1 MNLLFILFRFDAAGR
16 PWKDAKDFQNA
27 VNKTLFTHADHLK
40 VSSVANVP
48 GLHAMTGISGK
59 LIDEIEKSFPDNKET
74 RKGTDFVNKF
84 LKKHNIHRAEY
95 QGSHSFEGNHARKL
109 LRVAPEMRPAVEQLS
124 GDHNMDRILRIISVM
139 EAFDEVVESCFSVH
153 LVGDYEE
160 KIRVFTKLYMSLN
173 KDYKVSVTSKAHLVS
188 HVINQINTRHPG
200 YGIGAMT
207 EQSFES
213 CHHAFKMEWLK
224 TKVDPDHSDYAQR
237 HLDAVVR

>member
-1 MNLLFILFRFDAAGR
+1 MQVWLYLSSRKNSDYLFLFYLSNANYLDAFLNFFRFDAAGR

-124 GDHNMDRILRIISVM
+124 GDHNIALTGFS
-139 EAFDEVVESCFSVH
+139 ESS
-153 LVGDYEE
+153 
-160 KIRVFTKLYMSLN
+160 R
-173 KDYKVSVTSKAHLVS
+173 
-188 HVINQINTRHPG
+188 
-200 YGIGAMT
+200 
-207 EQSFES
+207 
-213 CHHAFKMEWLK
+213 
-224 TKVDPDHSDYAQR
+224 
-237 HLDAVVR
+237 